1 VPASNRSGELVL
13 RGVAASPGVSRGK
26 ILVITESLPSIESR
40 TIEPSEI
47 ESEIQ
52 RLEQA
57 LVETRFEVQGLQAS
71 FQARLEE
78 QARLNDTSSF
88 KDAAAILDVHLLVLE
103 DPVLLDETTRRIR
116 EQQQNAGAAFGEVS
130 RQYVEMLGALDDPF
144 FRERATD
151 VRDVTQ
157 RVLNRLSGQSHGAH
171 LPTLQEPVI
180 IVSRDLTPSM
190 TAQLDRRLVLGF
202 ATDVGSRTS
211 HTAILACSLGIPA
224 VVGLHSITAQVA
236 SGQPAL
242 LDGHTGVVYLNP
254 TDQTLF
260 EYGQLARRRVQIE
273 HRLAELRDQPA
284 VTLDGNRILLSAN
297 IELAEDVPCVREAG
311 ADGVGLFRT
320 EYLFLQGS
328 SLPDEEAQYAAYRT
342 AAEAL
347 APNPVIIRTLDIGG
361 DKFSPHLSMPKEV
374 NPSLGWRAIRFCL
387 QEEAIFRTQLRAI
400 LRASAHGNVK
410 LMYPMVSGVD
420 ELLQANQHLD
430 ACKQQLLAQG
440 SPFDPDI
447 EVGVMI
453 EIPSAVLVARHLA
466 RHVNFFS
473 IGTNDLIQYSLA
485 VDRLNDRIAH
495 LYEPTHPAVLQAI
508 HLTVQAGRNAGIWVG
523 VCGEMASDPIL
534 VPLLLG
540 LGVHELSVAAAGVP
554 RIKHMIRACHL
565 EETRTLAQWALDQPS
580 GSAILERAESFAR
593 RISPDLLDP
602 SLSHPSPS

>member
-1 VPASNRSGELVL
+1 MPASNRSGELVL

-26 ILVITESLPSIESR
+26 ILVITESQPSIESR

-78 QARLNDTSSF
+78 QARLNDTTSF

-347 APNPVIIRTLDIGG
+347 APNPVIVRTLDIGG

-420 ELLQANQHLD
+420 ELLQANQHLE

-523 VCGEMASDPIL
+523 ACGEMASDPIL

>member
-1 VPASNRSGELVL
+1 MPASNRSGELVL
-13 RGVAASPGVSRGK
+13 RGVAASPGVSRGR

-130 RQYVEMLGALDDPF
+130 RQYIEMLGALDDPF

-157 RVLNRLSGQSHGAH
+157 RVLNRLSGQSHGTH

-328 SLPDEEAQYAAYRT
+328 SLPDEEAQYTAYRT

-430 ACKQQLLAQG
+430 ACKQQLRAQG
-440 SPFDPDI
+440 TPFDDAI

-523 VCGEMASDPIL
+523 VCGEMASDPVL

-565 EETRTLAQWALDQPS
+565 EETRSLAQWALDQPS

-602 SLSHPSPS
+602 ALSHPSPP